1 MTGKTKVLLFGGGGL
16 LLVGVIAANLLK
28 GSGGQTAVQAGE
40 VRKGTIVA
48 TVRAPGRIQ
57 PETMVK
63 LSADVPGKVSRL
75 AVKEGDRVRRGQ
87 FLLQLEDIAYRAE
100 VANAEAAVQAARS
113 NLRQAEAAFA
123 QSDASFK
130 RKESLFEQKLV
141 SPEEL
146 DVARTTRD
154 SDKARLDARREDVA
168 QGAGTLTIARDRL
181 SKTRFVAPID
191 GTVTQLAIEEG
202 EIVITGTMNNPGTV
216 ILTVADLAE
225 MKVEADVDET
235 DVSSVALG
243 QTSTVTVDALP
254 DTTLTGRVHEIAN
267 SPTIA
272 NVGAQDQ
279 QTNFL
284 VDVMIDRPPAMLRPG
299 MTADVEIT
307 TATRDSV
314 LLVPIQAVVVRTPD
328 ELVPLSKRRASR
340 KGGKGGKG
348 AGAASAAT
356 AGNAGAPATPGAK
369 PVEKKGV
376 FVIDKENKVAFREV
390 VPGLSSDTDYEITG
404 DLKPGDKIVTGPFRV
419 LRTLKPEQ
427 KIRLEETKKAGGEE
441 KK

>member
-1 MTGKTKVLLFGGGGL
+1 MKGRTKALLIGGGA
-16 LLVGVIAANLLK
+16 LLVILVIAANVARS
-28 GSGGQTAVQAGE
+28 SGGKTAVQVGE
-40 VRKGTIVA
+40 VKKGTITA
-48 TVRAPGRIQ
+48 TVRAPGRTQ

-63 LSADVPGKVSRL
+63 ISADVPGKVTRL
-75 AVKEGDRVRRGQ
+75 AIKEGDQVRRGQ
-87 FLLQLEDIAYRAE
+87 FLMQIDDIAYRAE
-100 VANAEAAVQAARS
+100 VSNAEAALQAARS

-123 QSDASFK
+123 QSDAALK

-168 QGAGTLTIARDRL
+168 QGSASLVIARDRL
-181 SKTRFVAPID
+181 GKTRFVAPLD

-216 ILTVADLAE
+216 ILTVADLRR

-235 DVSSVALG
+235 DVSSVRIG
-243 QTSTVTVDALP
+243 QSSKVTVDALP
-254 DTTLTGRVHEIAN
+254 DTSLVGHVTEIAN
-267 SPTIA
+267 SPTISDL
-272 NVGAQDQ
+272 GSQDQ

-284 VDVMIDRPPAMLRPG
+284 VDVMIDVPPAMLRPG

-328 ELVPLSKRRASR
+328 ELVPAAKRGAR
-340 KGGKGGKG
+340 KKNAKGV
-348 AGAASAAT
+348 AADSAA
-356 AGNAGAPATPGAK
+356 PKDGAK
-369 PVEKKGV
+369 PEEMRGV
-376 FVIDKENKVAFREV
+376 FVMDKDGKVAFRKV
-390 VPGLSSDTDYEITG
+390 TTGLSSDTDYEVSG
-404 DLKPGDKIVTGPFRV
+404 ELKPGEKIVTGPFRV

-427 KIRLEETKKAGGEE
+427 RVRVEEPKKPGQQE

>member
-1 MTGKTKVLLFGGGGL
+1 MI
-16 LLVGVIAANLLK
+16 GVIAANLAK

-63 LSADVPGKVSRL
+63 LSADVPGKVIRL
-75 AVKEGDRVRRGQ
+75 AVKEGEHVRRGQ
-87 FLLQLEDIAYRAE
+87 FLLQLEDIEYRAQA
-100 VANAEAAVQAARS
+100 ANAEAAVQAARS
-113 NLRQAEAAFA
+113 NLRQAEAAYA
-123 QSDASFK
+123 QSAAAFK

-154 SDKARLDARREDVA
+154 TDKARLDARREDVL
-168 QGAGTLTIARDRL
+168 QSTGTLTIARDRL
-181 SKTRFVAPID
+181 RKTRFVSPLE

-216 ILTVADLAE
+216 ILTVADLAQ

-235 DVSSVALG
+235 DVSSVAVG
-243 QTSTVTVDALP
+243 QTSKVTVDALP
-254 DTTLTGRVHEIAN
+254 DTFLTGRVYEIAN
-267 SPTIA
+267 SPTIS

-284 VDVMIDRPPAMLRPG
+284 VDVMIDRPPALLRPG
-299 MTADVEIT
+299 MTADVEVT

-328 ELVPLSKRRASR
+328 ELVPLSKRRAAR
-340 KGGKGGKG
+340 KAKGGKG
-348 AGAASAAT
+348 AAA
-356 AGNAGAPATPGAK
+356 ATPGAGGATDAK

-376 FVIDKENKVAFREV
+376 FVIDKENKVSFREV
-390 VPGLSSDTDYEITG
+390 VPGLSSDTDYEVTG
-404 DLKPGDKIVTGPFRV
+404 NLKPGEKIVTGPFRV

-427 KIRLEETKKAGGEE
+427 RIRLEEPKKAGGEE

>member
-1 MTGKTKVLLFGGGGL
+1 MKGRTKALLIGGGA
-16 LLVGVIAANLLK
+16 LLVTLVIVANVARS
-28 GSGGQTAVQAGE
+28 SGGKTAVQVGE
-40 VRKGTIVA
+40 VKKGTITS
-48 TVRAPGRIQ
+48 TVRAPGRTQ

-63 LSADVPGKVSRL
+63 VSADVPGKVIRL
-75 AVKEGDRVRRGQ
+75 AIKEGDSVRRGQ
-87 FLLQLEDIAYRAE
+87 FLLQIDDIEYRAQ

-113 NLRQAEAAFA
+113 NLRQSEAAFA
-123 QSDASFK
+123 QSDAALK
-130 RKESLFEQKLV
+130 RKESLSEQKLV

-168 QGAGTLTIARDRL
+168 QSSASLVIARSRL
-181 SKTRFVAPID
+181 SKTHFVSPLD

-216 ILTVADLAE
+216 ILTVADLRR

-235 DVSSVALG
+235 DVSSVRIG
-243 QTSTVTVDALP
+243 QKSNVTVDALP
-254 DTTLTGRVHEIAN
+254 DTSLVGHVTEIAN
-267 SPTIA
+267 SPTIS
-272 NVGAQDQ
+272 GAGSQDQ

-284 VDVMIDRPPAMLRPG
+284 VDVMIDAPPSMLRPG

-314 LLVPIQAVVVRTPD
+314 LLVPIQAVVVRTPE
-328 ELVPLSKRRASR
+328 ELVPMAKRGARKRKDAKTPAVSAS
-340 KGGKGGKG
+340 GKD
-348 AGAASAAT
+348 
-356 AGNAGAPATPGAK
+356 GAK
-369 PVEKKGV
+369 AEEIRGV
-376 FVIDKENKVAFREV
+376 FVMDKDGKVAFRKV
-390 VPGLSSDTDYEITG
+390 TTGLSSDTDYQVSGE
-404 DLKPGDKIVTGPFRV
+404 LKPGEKIVTGPFRV

-427 KIRLEETKKAGGEE
+427 RVRVEEPKKPGQQE